1 MIPLQKT
8 KASTTHQYASESA
21 FPVESSVHLFY
32 LSLFRYNI
40 RPQAGPL
47 YLLAI
52 AAEEAGVGMLLVK

>member
-1 MIPLQKT
+1 M
-8 KASTTHQYASESA
+8 YASESA